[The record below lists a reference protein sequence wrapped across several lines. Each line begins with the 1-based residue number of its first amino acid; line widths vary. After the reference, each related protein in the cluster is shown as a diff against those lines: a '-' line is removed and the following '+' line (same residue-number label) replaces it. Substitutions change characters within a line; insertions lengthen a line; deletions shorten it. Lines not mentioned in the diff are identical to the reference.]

1 MSSPHFPIETERL
14 LLRVGEACD
23 FEAFAAFN
31 TDEDAMRFTG
41 GHMPRA
47 AAWRKFL
54 VMPGAWVIQGFG
66 MFSVIEKSSG
76 EWLGQLGPWQPDGW
90 PGTEVGWGFKRSAW
104 GRGYATEA
112 AIVAIDWAFD
122 ALGWDEVIHSI
133 DPDNTASI
141 LLAQRLGARN
151 RGPGQLPAPFEAAR
165 IDIWA
170 QSRAD
175 WRAGG
180 ARRERD
186 AHERASV
193 RGCVRDCGTRAG
205 VLAEP
210 RA

>member
-1 MSSPHFPIETERL
+1 MPIGPRLETERL

-112 AIVAIDWAFD
+112 A
-122 ALGWDEVIHSI
+122 
-133 DPDNTASI
+133 
-141 LLAQRLGARN
+141 
-151 RGPGQLPAPFEAAR
+151 R

-175 WRAGG
+175 WRAGC

-193 RGCVRDCGTRAG
+193 RVRDCGTRAG